1 MIILL
6 FASLPWGPRNCS
18 YLSLP
23 WCEVSLTYSMFQ
35 LIRKPALFSYLCC
48 IPPRHRIPTHN
59 FPGTSPS
66 NQPGAATGAA
76 KEVCLTLLTFSSAS
90 QESVM
95 RTHPARGAFLVNAA
109 DRIAE
114 EDSS

>member
-23 WCEVSLTYSMFQ
+23 WREVSLTYSMFQ
-35 LIRKPALFSYLCC
+35 LIRQPALFSYSCR

-66 NQPGAATGAA
+66 NQPGAATRGAQ
-76 KEVCLTLLTFSSAS
+76 EVCSTLLTFSSAS

-95 RTHPARGAFLVNAA
+95 RTHPARGAFLVEDA
-109 DRIAE
+109 DAIAE
-114 EDSS
+114 EEES